1 MFGVLKIS
9 TTVYF
14 LSAVS
19 TCADSNNSCVGEELK
34 LIKLFI
40 YITYFHFSTSNIE
53 TCLWR
58 DGIHDHDSVVQ
69 LCTFPDVVMGSIC
82 FLIG

>member
-14 LSAVS
+14 LSAVL
-19 TCADSNNSCVGEELK
+19 TDSSNACVVEELK
-34 LIKLFI
+34 LITLFI
-40 YITYFHFSTSNIE
+40 YITYFHLSTSNIK
-53 TCLWR
+53 TCLWC
-58 DGIHDHDSVVQ
+58 DGIHDLDSIVH
-69 LCTFPDVVMGSIC
+69 LCTFPDVLMGGIC